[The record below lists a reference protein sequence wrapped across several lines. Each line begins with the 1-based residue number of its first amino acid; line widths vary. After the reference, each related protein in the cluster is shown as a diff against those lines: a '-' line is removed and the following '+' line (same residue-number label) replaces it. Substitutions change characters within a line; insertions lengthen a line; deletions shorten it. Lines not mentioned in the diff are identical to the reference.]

1 MVTKRR
7 HSEPEIS
14 AKLAIAREMV
24 GQGRLHRDIAKSLGV
39 SLMTYH
45 RWRKAHGTFVRP
57 TGGLAGDAQRMDIPI
72 EREQMSQ
79 IRDLQLEN
87 SRLRRLVTD
96 LLLEKVNL
104 QEALGSSALDRRTGR
119 A

>member
-1 MVTKRR
+1 MATKRR

-14 AKLAIAREMV
+14 AKLAIAREMADH
-24 GQGRLHRDIAKSLGV
+24 GRLHRDIAKSLGV

-45 RWRKAHGTFVRP
+45 RWRKAHGTLVRP
-57 TGGLAGDAQRMDIPI
+57 TGGLAADLQRMDIPI

-104 QEALGSSALDRRTGR
+104 QEVLGSSARNREVG
-119 A
+119 